1 MKKSIILASGSPR
14 RRELLTMLFD
24 EFEVIVSDCEETV
37 TSQDPEKVTEELALQ
52 KAEAVAGSLSL
63 RKDPVI
69 VIGAIQLSV
78 LMGKF
83 LANRLTSSRLWIC
96 FIC

>member
-52 KAEAVAGSLSL
+52 KAEAVAGSLCA
-63 RKDPVI
+63 RI
-69 VIGAIQLSV
+69 
-78 LMGKF
+78 
-83 LANRLTSSRLWIC
+83 R
-96 FIC
+96 